1 MIPWRREWLPTPI
14 FWPGEF
20 HGLYCLWSHKESDT
34 TKQLALSLFA
44 FSGNETAWGK
54 DAHISD
60 DPFEGQT
67 EGYEPKATLILLQG
81 ISPTQGLNP
90 GLPHCRWIL
99 YQLNYQ
105 EGLLMSSINK

>member
-1 MIPWRREWLPTPI
+1 MAQ
-14 FWPGEF
+14 
-20 HGLYCLWSHKESDT
+20 KESDT

-81 ISPTQGLNP
+81 DYFVGCGVSKSVCG
-90 GLPHCRWIL
+90 
-99 YQLNYQ
+99 
-105 EGLLMSSINK
+105 E